1 MLSTDYTPGTPRW
14 IDLGS
19 PDVKATDAFYT
30 SLFGWEKEDAGPE
43 AGGYG
48 FYRSGGKRIGGV
60 GPLMDPSASPA
71 WTVYFG
77 SDDAEATVKAVEQA
91 GGTVRVPAMD
101 VLGFG
106 RMAQLTDPQG
116 GEFALWQPMETKG
129 FEVVNVP
136 VSVSWTELHTADF
149 EAARSFYTGV
159 FGWTLTDNDMG
170 EFTYTV
176 ASEGTDESSF
186 GGLMGHFPGETVTF
200 WLPYFEVEDVDA
212 TTAKATELGA
222 TVLMGP
228 ASLEGVGRM
237 SSLRDPHGAMFS
249 VIKGEQPS

>member
-1 MLSTDYTPGTPRW
+1 MLSTEYTPGTPRW

-30 SLFGWEKEDAGPE
+30 ALFGWEKEEAGPDT
-43 AGGYG
+43 GGYG
-48 FYRSGGKRIGGV
+48 FYKSGGKRIGGI

-77 SDDAEATVKAVEQA
+77 TDDAEATVKAVEQA
-91 GGTVRVPAMD
+91 GGKVRLPATD
-101 VLGFG
+101 VMTFG

-116 GEFALWQPMETKG
+116 GEFAIWQPLETKG
-129 FEVVNVP
+129 FDVVNVP
-136 VSVSWTELHTADF
+136 VSVSWTELHTADA
-149 EAARSFYTGV
+149 EGARSFYTSV

-176 ASEGTDESSF
+176 TSMGGEESSF

-200 WLPYFEVEDVDA
+200 WLPYFEVADCDA
-212 TTAKATELGA
+212 TTAKAAELGG

-228 ASLEGVGRM
+228 ATLDGVGRM
-237 SSLRDPHGAMFS
+237 ASVRDPHGAVFS
-249 VIKGEQPS
+249 VITSVQPS